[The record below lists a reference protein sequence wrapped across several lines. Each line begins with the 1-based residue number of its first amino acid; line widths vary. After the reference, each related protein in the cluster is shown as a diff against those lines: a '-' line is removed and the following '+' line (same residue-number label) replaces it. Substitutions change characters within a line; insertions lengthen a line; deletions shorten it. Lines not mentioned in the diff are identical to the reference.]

1 MRKKSKK
8 PVRTTWKIR
17 FSDGTVGVC
26 YGTRQGA
33 AEIADLKKDL
43 YGGNYTIEG
52 R

>member
-1 MRKKSKK
+1 MENRI
-8 PVRTTWKIR
+8 WIIY
-17 FSDGTVGVC
+17 FADGTVGVC

-52 R
+52 RQER